1 MHVQAPF
8 PCRAVPR
15 DDDGATDVEMDPVS
29 ELQVREVIRGRD
41 LDVVGWCH
49 SHPRFMAEPS
59 VTDIENQRQYQ
70 TLFEDDAKDGPAPFV
85 GLIVGTYDQAATG
98 PRSVFRYFHVA
109 PPPDDARAGDAVLP
123 MASERKSGPTS
134 AASRTTSGRSGA
146 RASGSRRPSRRAPT
160 SRPRS

>member
-41 LDVVGWCH
+41 LDVVGWYH

-109 PPPDDARAGDAVLP
+109 PPPDDVRAGDAVLP
-123 MASERKSGPTS
+123 MALRAQVRSYKRGVTDDVRACLLYTS
-134 AASRTTSGRSGA
+134 
-146 RASGSRRPSRRAPT
+146 PS
-160 SRPRS
+160 PRD